1 MSELLDKIIEAK
13 GVLGD
18 RQAEIIAEG
27 YPLEEWNPEKGS
39 AKSIFNAND
48 NTPSM
53 MWMKKDYYFKDFSTG
68 KVFGILDYYMYKF
81 HEPYMKSVKR
91 LLDETG
97 VKYSSSLF
105 NFVST
110 TEQKDYFKNFR
121 YPHAENDISGVAL
134 EYMAKRGISEDTCRY
149 VGLGCDHNG
158 NVAYQ
163 FHDLTGKVVTVKYR
177 PSHAV
182 KHGEPKYFYQKNA
195 DTCPILYNIDRIDPT
210 KPVLITEGM
219 CFPGDAEV
227 MTADGWVRLDKYND
241 TEVMQVNSDGSCEF
255 AMPIAKIAHEYNG
268 EFVVTDRGGNYYS
281 ATTSDHNIVVNTCG
295 TLVKRK
301 VGDMPNSIEGTIPTT
316 AIYCGGDGIDLSDDE
331 IRLFVAFSADGCY
344 NNASYYV
351 KSNKKRIRFIFA
363 KKRKFDRLKEILE
376 RIGIEYTET
385 KHEYDRY
392 TTGIKYYIG
401 FEDKKKYLNKVF
413 PWQWIKDMTKHQREV
428 FLDELCFW
436 DGYKFNNRNMGEY
449 YSEIKSNVDFVQAM
463 CHTSGFMAT
472 IKHRKDRE
480 KNCSVS
486 MLYSKN
492 HVSWQNMWS
501 SGSAKRIK
509 YSGMVYCLTVPSG
522 MLVVRQNEKI
532 AVTGNCD
539 AMACIEAGFKN
550 VVSIPSGAND
560 DNWIN
565 FNYEFLDQFEDIIL
579 WFDNDDA
586 GESGMKKAIPRLGEY
601 RIKIVK
607 PTEDDEEA
615 VYNYYH
621 SFNENVDIRKTDAN
635 NVLLACGS
643 ARILALINSAEE
655 IPMESVIDLMDVEE
669 FDIEQTEYIPSGI
682 NSLDRQI
689 YGFIDGT
696 LNIWTAYSGVGKT
709 TMISQCCVL
718 EAIDR
723 GESVFWFNAE
733 STTSQMLNWVL
744 AQAAGRQ
751 HSVEYTGANGFQ
763 YYKPTPQATQAI
775 KQYYAKKIFV
785 YDNLLLSNPD
795 MVFDKMKYIYK
806 RCGTKVFILDN
817 WLCLNFRGISDTEVT
832 GIQVDF
838 MNKLI
843 HFTKQNGLEVHLV
856 CHPRKQQ
863 AGIPLSE
870 YEILGTSNIVNMADR
885 IYGLEKVWDNDLKAQ
900 GYDRQFTVFKDRT
913 LGIHGE
919 RIGLRYDRVTRRLY
933 GDGDDKFKQYSWD
946 KGLIRYNSP
955 IFGKNGLLVG
965 DRVLDYEQA
974 AANNTPY

>member
-48 NTPSM
+48 NNPSM

-81 HEPYMKSVKR
+81 GEPYMKAVKR
-91 LLDETG
+91 LLDETK
-97 VKYSSSLF
+97 VKYDPSLF
-105 NFVST
+105 SFT
-110 TEQKDYFKNFR
+110 APTEQKDYFKNFR
-121 YPHAENDISGVAL
+121 YPKVEDDISGVAL
-134 EYMAKRGISEDTCRY
+134 EYMAKRGISEETCRY
-149 VGLGCDHNG
+149 VGLGSDVHG

-163 FHDLTGKVVTVKYR
+163 FRDLTGRVVIVKYR
-177 PSHAV
+177 PSHAI
-182 KHGEPKYFYQKNA
+182 KSGEPKYFYQKNA
-195 DTCPILYNIDRIDPT
+195 DTCPILYNINKIDVTQP
-210 KPVLITEGM
+210 LLLTEGM
-219 CFPGDAEV
+219 
-227 MTADGWVRLDKYND
+227 ND
-241 TEVMQVNSDGSCEF
+241 T
-255 AMPIAKIAHEYNG
+255 
-268 EFVVTDRGGNYYS
+268 
-281 ATTSDHNIVVNTCG
+281 
-295 TLVKRK
+295 
-301 VGDMPNSIEGTIPTT
+301 
-316 AIYCGGDGIDLSDDE
+316 
-331 IRLFVAFSADGCY
+331 
-344 NNASYYV
+344 
-351 KSNKKRIRFIFA
+351 
-363 KKRKFDRLKEILE
+363 
-376 RIGIEYTET
+376 
-385 KHEYDRY
+385 
-392 TTGIKYYIG
+392 
-401 FEDKKKYLNKVF
+401 
-413 PWQWIKDMTKHQREV
+413 
-428 FLDELCFW
+428 
-436 DGYKFNNRNMGEY
+436 
-449 YSEIKSNVDFVQAM
+449 
-463 CHTSGFMAT
+463 
-472 IKHRKDRE
+472 
-480 KNCSVS
+480 
-486 MLYSKN
+486 
-492 HVSWQNMWS
+492 
-501 SGSAKRIK
+501 
-509 YSGMVYCLTVPSG
+509 
-522 MLVVRQNEKI
+522 
-532 AVTGNCD
+532 
-539 AMACIEAGFKN
+539 MACIEAGFKN

-615 VYNYYH
+615 VYSYYH
-621 SFNENVDIRKTDAN
+621 SFNENVDVRKTDAN

-696 LNIWTAYSGVGKT
+696 LNIWTAYSGTGKT

-718 EAIDR
+718 EAIDK
-723 GESVFWFNAE
+723 GNTVFWFNAE

-763 YYKPTPQATQAI
+763 FYKPTPQATQAI

-795 MVFDKMKYIYK
+795 MVFNKMKEVYK
-806 RCGTKVFILDN
+806 RFGTKVFVLDN

-885 IYGLEKVWDNDLKAQ
+885 IYGLEKVWDNDLKAL

-946 KGLIRYNSP
+946 KGLIRYNTP

>member
-48 NTPSM
+48 NNPSM

-81 HEPYMKSVKR
+81 GEPYMKAVKR
-91 LLDETG
+91 LLDETK
-97 VKYSSSLF
+97 VKYDPSLF
-105 NFVST
+105 SFT
-110 TEQKDYFKNFR
+110 APTEQKDYFKNFR
-121 YPHAENDISGVAL
+121 YPKVEDNISGVAL
-134 EYMAKRGISEDTCRY
+134 EYMAKRGISEETCRY
-149 VGLGCDHNG
+149 VGLGSDAHG

-163 FHDLTGKVVTVKYR
+163 FRDLTGRIVTVKYR
-177 PSHAV
+177 PSHAI
-182 KHGEPKYFYQKNA
+182 KSGEPKYFYQKNA
-195 DTCPILYNIDRIDPT
+195 DTCPILYNINKIDVTQP
-210 KPVLITEGM
+210 LLLTEGM
-219 CFPGDAEV
+219 
-227 MTADGWVRLDKYND
+227 ND
-241 TEVMQVNSDGSCEF
+241 T
-255 AMPIAKIAHEYNG
+255 
-268 EFVVTDRGGNYYS
+268 
-281 ATTSDHNIVVNTCG
+281 
-295 TLVKRK
+295 
-301 VGDMPNSIEGTIPTT
+301 
-316 AIYCGGDGIDLSDDE
+316 
-331 IRLFVAFSADGCY
+331 
-344 NNASYYV
+344 
-351 KSNKKRIRFIFA
+351 
-363 KKRKFDRLKEILE
+363 
-376 RIGIEYTET
+376 
-385 KHEYDRY
+385 
-392 TTGIKYYIG
+392 
-401 FEDKKKYLNKVF
+401 
-413 PWQWIKDMTKHQREV
+413 
-428 FLDELCFW
+428 
-436 DGYKFNNRNMGEY
+436 
-449 YSEIKSNVDFVQAM
+449 
-463 CHTSGFMAT
+463 
-472 IKHRKDRE
+472 
-480 KNCSVS
+480 
-486 MLYSKN
+486 
-492 HVSWQNMWS
+492 
-501 SGSAKRIK
+501 
-509 YSGMVYCLTVPSG
+509 
-522 MLVVRQNEKI
+522 
-532 AVTGNCD
+532 
-539 AMACIEAGFKN
+539 MACIEAGFKN

-621 SFNENVDIRKTDAN
+621 SFNENVDICKTDAN

-643 ARILALINSAEE
+643 ARVLALINSAEE

-696 LNIWTAYSGVGKT
+696 LNIWTAYSGTGKT

-718 EAIDR
+718 EAIDK
-723 GESVFWFNAE
+723 GNTVFWFNAE

-763 YYKPTPQATQAI
+763 FYKPTPQATQAI

-795 MVFDKMKYIYK
+795 MVFNKMKEVYK
-806 RCGTKVFILDN
+806 RFGTKVFVLDN

-843 HFTKQNGLEVHLV
+843 HFTKQNGLEIHLV

-885 IYGLEKVWDNDLKAQ
+885 IYGLEKVWDNDLKAL

-946 KGLIRYNSP
+946 KGLIRYNTP

>member
-48 NTPSM
+48 NNPSM

-68 KVFGILDYYMYKF
+68 KVFGILDFYMYKYN
-81 HEPYMKSVKR
+81 EPYMKAVKR
-91 LLDETG
+91 LLDETK
-97 VKYSSSLF
+97 VKYDPSLF
-105 NFVST
+105 SFT
-110 TEQKDYFKNFR
+110 TPTEQKDYFKNSR
-121 YPHAENDISGVAL
+121 YPKVEEPITGNAL
-134 EYMAKRGISEDTCRY
+134 KYMAKRGISEETCRY
-149 VGLGCDHNG
+149 VGLGSDIHG

-163 FHDLTGKVVTVKYR
+163 FKDLNGRVVTVKYR
-177 PSHAV
+177 PGHAV
-182 KHGEPKYFYQKNA
+182 KHNEPKYFYQKDA
-195 DTCPILYNIDRIDPT
+195 DTCPILFNINKVDVTLPL
-210 KPVLITEGM
+210 VITEGM
-219 CFPGDAEV
+219 
-227 MTADGWVRLDKYND
+227 N
-241 TEVMQVNSDGSCEF
+241 
-255 AMPIAKIAHEYNG
+255 
-268 EFVVTDRGGNYYS
+268 
-281 ATTSDHNIVVNTCG
+281 
-295 TLVKRK
+295 
-301 VGDMPNSIEGTIPTT
+301 
-316 AIYCGGDGIDLSDDE
+316 
-331 IRLFVAFSADGCY
+331 
-344 NNASYYV
+344 
-351 KSNKKRIRFIFA
+351 
-363 KKRKFDRLKEILE
+363 
-376 RIGIEYTET
+376 
-385 KHEYDRY
+385 
-392 TTGIKYYIG
+392 
-401 FEDKKKYLNKVF
+401 
-413 PWQWIKDMTKHQREV
+413 
-428 FLDELCFW
+428 
-436 DGYKFNNRNMGEY
+436 
-449 YSEIKSNVDFVQAM
+449 
-463 CHTSGFMAT
+463 
-472 IKHRKDRE
+472 
-480 KNCSVS
+480 
-486 MLYSKN
+486 
-492 HVSWQNMWS
+492 
-501 SGSAKRIK
+501 
-509 YSGMVYCLTVPSG
+509 
-522 MLVVRQNEKI
+522 
-532 AVTGNCD
+532 D
-539 AMACIEAGFKN
+539 AMACIEAGYKN

-601 RIKIVK
+601 RIKLVK
-607 PTEDDEEA
+607 PTEDDEQ
-615 VYNYYH
+615 VVCDFYH
-621 SFNENVDIRKTDAN
+621 TLNKNVEIRKTDAN
-635 NVLLACGS
+635 NILLACGG

-655 IPMESVIDLMDVEE
+655 IPMESVIDLMQVEE
-669 FDIEQTEYIPSGI
+669 FDIGQTEYIPSGI

-689 YGFIDGT
+689 YGFVGGT

-763 YYKPTPQATQAI
+763 YYKPTPQAVQAI
-775 KQYYAKKIFV
+775 KQYYAKKIYV
-785 YDNLLLSNPD
+785 YDNLLLSSPN

-806 RCGTKVFILDN
+806 KCGTKVFILDN
-817 WLCLNFRGISDTEVT
+817 WLCLNFRGVSDTEVT

-856 CHPRKQQ
+856 CHPHKQQ

-913 LGIHGE
+913 LGTHGE

-946 KGLIRYNSP
+946 KGLVRYNSP

-974 AANNTPY
+974 IANNTPY

>member
-13 GVLGD
+13 GILGD

-39 AKSIFNAND
+39 AKSIFNSND

-97 VKYSSSLF
+97 VKYNPSLF

-121 YPHAENDISGVAL
+121 YPHIENDINGVAL
-134 EYMAKRGISEDTCRY
+134 EYMARRGISEDTCRY
-149 VGLGCDHNG
+149 VGLGCDNNG

-195 DTCPILYNIDRIDPT
+195 DTCPILYNINKIDVTQPL
-210 KPVLITEGM
+210 LIVEGM
-219 CFPGDAEV
+219 
-227 MTADGWVRLDKYND
+227 N
-241 TEVMQVNSDGSCEF
+241 
-255 AMPIAKIAHEYNG
+255 
-268 EFVVTDRGGNYYS
+268 
-281 ATTSDHNIVVNTCG
+281 
-295 TLVKRK
+295 
-301 VGDMPNSIEGTIPTT
+301 
-316 AIYCGGDGIDLSDDE
+316 
-331 IRLFVAFSADGCY
+331 
-344 NNASYYV
+344 
-351 KSNKKRIRFIFA
+351 
-363 KKRKFDRLKEILE
+363 
-376 RIGIEYTET
+376 
-385 KHEYDRY
+385 
-392 TTGIKYYIG
+392 
-401 FEDKKKYLNKVF
+401 
-413 PWQWIKDMTKHQREV
+413 
-428 FLDELCFW
+428 
-436 DGYKFNNRNMGEY
+436 
-449 YSEIKSNVDFVQAM
+449 
-463 CHTSGFMAT
+463 
-472 IKHRKDRE
+472 
-480 KNCSVS
+480 
-486 MLYSKN
+486 
-492 HVSWQNMWS
+492 
-501 SGSAKRIK
+501 
-509 YSGMVYCLTVPSG
+509 
-522 MLVVRQNEKI
+522 
-532 AVTGNCD
+532 D
-539 AMACIEAGFKN
+539 AMTCIEAGFKN

-615 VYNYYH
+615 VYSYYH
-621 SFNENVDIRKTDAN
+621 GFNEKVDIRKTDAN
-635 NVLLACGS
+635 NILLACGG
-643 ARILALINSAEE
+643 ARVLALINSAEE

-733 STTSQMLNWVL
+733 STTS
-744 AQAAGRQ
+744 
-751 HSVEYTGANGFQ
+751 
-763 YYKPTPQATQAI
+763 
-775 KQYYAKKIFV
+775 
-785 YDNLLLSNPD
+785 
-795 MVFDKMKYIYK
+795 
-806 RCGTKVFILDN
+806 
-817 WLCLNFRGISDTEVT
+817 
-832 GIQVDF
+832 
-838 MNKLI
+838 
-843 HFTKQNGLEVHLV
+843 
-856 CHPRKQQ
+856 
-863 AGIPLSE
+863 
-870 YEILGTSNIVNMADR
+870 
-885 IYGLEKVWDNDLKAQ
+885 
-900 GYDRQFTVFKDRT
+900 
-913 LGIHGE
+913 
-919 RIGLRYDRVTRRLY
+919 
-933 GDGDDKFKQYSWD
+933 
-946 KGLIRYNSP
+946 
-955 IFGKNGLLVG
+955 
-965 DRVLDYEQA
+965 
-974 AANNTPY
+974 